1 MDDERDLVA
10 SHRFFS
16 LAEKFHNKDYRDGY
30 VAAHTRG
37 VLARQMRNFREE
49 LPQADFA
56 AKIGK
61 QKTVVSRL
69 ENPAYS
75 GWSLRTMLEI
85 ARKENVAVFVRF
97 VDFPTFLKY
106 SDDMSDAAMRPRS
119 YDQREIDTLAY
130 IDEHRD
136 SSSSR
141 TTINI
146 TAFKPET
153 EWTLITLKQRP
164 HKPVVIH
171 TEAGEP
177 AAAKMIASNDS
188 IPSYETIMRD
198 RNPVDSRTA

>member
-10 SHRFFS
+10 SHRFLS
-16 LAEKFHNKDYRDGY
+16 LAEKFQNKDYRDGY

-37 VLARQMRNFREE
+37 VLARQMRNFRGE

-106 SDDMSDAAMRPRS
+106 SNDMSDSAMRPS
-119 YDQREIDTLAY
+119 AYNKREIDE
-130 IDEHRD
+130 IVRSVGHRGV
-136 SSSSR
+136 S
-141 TTINI
+141 
-146 TAFKPET
+146 FPES
-153 EWTLITLKQRP
+153 EWTLITLKRQDLNR
-164 HKPVVIH
+164 PVVIG
-171 TEAGEP
+171 TGANAPP
-177 AAAKMIASNDS
+177 ATKMIASNAPA
-188 IPSYETIMRD
+188 PSHPIRREEHDPI
-198 RNPVDSRTA
+198 VSRVA